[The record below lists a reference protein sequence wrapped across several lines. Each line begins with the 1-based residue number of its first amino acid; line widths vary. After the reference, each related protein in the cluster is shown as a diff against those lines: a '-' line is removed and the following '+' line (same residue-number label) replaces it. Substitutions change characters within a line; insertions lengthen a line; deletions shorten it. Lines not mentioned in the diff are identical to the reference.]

1 VVAVAG
7 ALALTLS
14 YGAVL
19 SAPASAGTKWKVAA
33 SGHSSGQYSLAN
45 ANTEIQNPVKIEV
58 TVTQASLVQWTIYCT
73 KGGKVITLPAGK
85 TTLKAAGSVQLKITK
100 SASNCQLAANAE
112 NDGTG
117 TLNLSIKYSGGSVG
131 EQ

>member
-1 VVAVAG
+1 MTLAS

-14 YGAVL
+14 YGAML
-19 SAPASAGTKWKVAA
+19 SGPASAGTKWKVAA
-33 SGHSSGQYSLAN
+33 SGHSTGQYSLAN

-58 TVTQASLVQWTIYCT
+58 TVTKASLLQRTIECT
-73 KGGKVITLPAGK
+73 KGSKVIALPSGKKTLTG
-85 TTLKAAGSVQLKITK
+85 AGSVPLKITK

-117 TLNLSIKYSGGSVG
+117 TLKLSIKYSGGSVG